1 MPTATILLAAGQ
13 GSRMRSDLPKVLHR
27 LAGAPLIEH
36 AMAAAVSLGP
46 ERRVVVTGHGAE
58 AVDAAVRDIDPE
70 AVTIRQ
76 EAQLGTGHAVLMAI
90 PALDGF
96 EGDALILYGDTPF
109 IRPETLEAMLAELR
123 GGASVCVLGF
133 EAADPGAYG
142 RLILAPDGALD
153 AIVEAREA
161 TPDQLAV
168 TLCNSGVMAADAGL
182 LRALLPKITNDNAK
196 GEYYLFD
203 LIALARAD
211 GRRVTAITCPEA
223 ETLGVNSR
231 VDLAAGEAAFQR
243 RARLDAMGNGATL
256 TDPDTVWFARDTVIG
271 RDVTIGPNVVFGPGV
286 TIESGAVVHAFCHL
300 EGCHVSRGASVGP
313 FARLRPGAELAEDV
327 RVGNFVEVKN
337 AVLDEGAKANHL
349 AYIGDGHVGSGANIG
364 AGTILCNYD
373 GVFKHRTEIGSRA
386 FVGSNSTL
394 VAPVSVGDG
403 AFIAAGSVITA
414 DVPAGALAL
423 GRGKQVNKPALGVRL
438 MDRLRALKAGKAAH

>member
-1 MPTATILLAAGQ
+1 MPIATILLAAGQ

-36 AMAAAVSLGP
+36 AMAAADSLDP
-46 ERRVVVTGHGAE
+46 DRRVVVTGHGAE
-58 AVDAAVRDIDPE
+58 AVDRAVRDIDGD

-76 EAQLGTGHAVLMAI
+76 EAQLGTGHAVLMAL

-96 EGDALILYGDTPF
+96 DGDVLILYGDTPF

-123 GGASVCVLGF
+123 AGASVCVLGF
-133 EAADPGAYG
+133 DAADPGGYG
-142 RLILAPDGALD
+142 RLILAPDGTLD

-168 TLCNSGVMAADAGL
+168 PLCNSGVMAADAAL

-196 GEYYLFD
+196 GEYYLTD
-203 LIALARAD
+203 LVALARAD
-211 GRRVTAITCPEA
+211 GRRVAAITCPEE

-243 RARLDAMGNGATL
+243 RARLDAMENGATL
-256 TDPDTVWFARDTVIG
+256 TDPDTVFFARDTFIG
-271 RDVTIGPNVVFGPGV
+271 LDVTIGPNVVFGPGV
-286 TIESGAVVHAFCHL
+286 TIESGAMIHAFCHL
-300 EGCHVSRGASVGP
+300 EGCHVSRGAQVGP

-327 RVGNFVEVKN
+327 RIGNFVEVKN
-337 AVLDEGAKANHL
+337 AVIDEGAKANHL
-349 AYIGDGHVGSGANIG
+349 AYIGDAHVGAGANIG
-364 AGTILCNYD
+364 AGTIFCNYD
-373 GVFKHRTEIGSRA
+373 GVFKHRTEIGTRA
-386 FVGSNSTL
+386 FIGSNSAL
-394 VAPVSVGDG
+394 VAPVAIGDG
-403 AFIAAGSVITA
+403 AIVAAGSVITS

-423 GRGKQVNKPALGVRL
+423 GRGKQVNKPGIGARL